1 MNHKINEVNETL
13 LERKMTKTEKSAQLN
28 AAIELFL
35 LNGGQIKTIPAKN
48 VKVKVQCSGRMKC
61 ANTGGGGDLPRFG
74 ISSLY
79 FQGDNS
85 EVSNA

>member
-1 MNHKINEVNETL
+1 MSKS
-13 LERKMTKTEKSAQLN
+13 ERNAQLN
-28 AAIELFL
+28 SAIEQFL
-35 LNGGQIKTIPAKN
+35 LNGGQIQTVPAK
-48 VKVKVQCSGRMKC
+48 KVKVRVTCSGRMKS
-61 ANTGGGGDLPRFG
+61 ANTGGGDAPKFN

>member
-1 MNHKINEVNETL
+1 
-13 LERKMTKTEKSAQLN
+13 MTKSERNAQIQ
-28 AAIELFL
+28 AATELFL
-35 LNGGQIKTIPAKN
+35 MNGGKINVIPPK
-48 VKVKVQCSGRMKC
+48 KVKVRVTCSGRMKS
-61 ANTGGGGDLPRFG
+61 ANTGGGDAPKFN

>member
-1 MNHKINEVNETL
+1 MSKAQRN
-13 LERKMTKTEKSAQLN
+13 AQLN
-28 AAIELFL
+28 AAIEQFL
-35 LNGGQIKTIPAKN
+35 LNGGQIQTVPAKK
-48 VKVKVQCSGRMKC
+48 VKVKVTCHGRMKS
-61 ANTGGGGDLPRFG
+61 ANNGGGDAPKFN